1 MAPATP
7 WERVICIGIGGVL
20 AVGIPDERRVVVGS
34 HSGVGVFDTTTGERI
49 ARVDDND
56 YAWLD
61 EHGPTIRFPTPDGVV
76 EDVPAMGL
84 HGGTLPSTTADG
96 WEWDRADDGVVL
108 KRGAESVA
116 VPDDEEFRAC
126 GFSPGGSVF
135 VLATSPNLSVLRR
148 AI

>member
-1 MAPATP
+1 M
-7 WERVICIGIGGVL
+7 
-20 AVGIPDERRVVVGS
+20 GIPDERRVVVGS

-61 EHGPTIRFPTPDGVV
+61 EQRSTIRVLTDDGAAEVI
-76 EDVPAMGL
+76 PSMGL
-84 HGGTLPSTTADG
+84 HGGTLPRTTPDG
-96 WEWDRADDGVVL
+96 WEVECAMYGATL

-126 GFSPGGSVF
+126 GFSPNGSVF
-135 VLATSPNLSVLRR
+135 VLATSSSLTVLRR
-148 AI
+148 PI